1 MAFEC
6 VLALN
11 QIIWLAT
18 KQIAKILFLLALPSV
33 MSILYNIIV
42 HLKVSK
48 TDANNQYQPI

>member
-48 TDANNQYQPI
+48 TDANNQY